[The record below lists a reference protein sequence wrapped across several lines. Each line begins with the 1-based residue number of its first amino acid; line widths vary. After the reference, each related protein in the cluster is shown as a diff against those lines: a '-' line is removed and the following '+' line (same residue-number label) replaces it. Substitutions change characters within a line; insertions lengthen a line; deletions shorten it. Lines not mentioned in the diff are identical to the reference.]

1 MMRWDRSR
9 APRALLLQGGQEP
22 EPHPTGAE
30 PQPEPQPR
38 ALQEPYVP
46 RRRCCRSPAALS
58 AAPPRTACICAR
70 PAPHRPA
77 HAHGL
82 KASSTAVRHAAAAL
96 HPPRPAP
103 AACQLPR
110 LLVCRSHSCA
120 GGWLAPQ
127 VWPPA
132 CHHCADCRHAQHLP
146 ALLLVCSSSR
156 QRCRQAASD
165 GGPANFVRIA
175 VQRRFLSLAALFC
188 CPHGLPASTH

>member
-1 MMRWDRSR
+1 MVRMMSGHRSLAPPSSAAAGRTR
-9 APRALLLQGGQEP
+9 AGAPAHGG
-22 EPHPTGAE
+22 GA
-30 PQPEPQPR
+30 
-38 ALQEPYVP
+38 AAGA
-46 RRRCCRSPAALS
+46 PAASPPGAVRPPPPPLQPS
-58 AAPPRTACICAR
+58 STACLCPRT
-70 PAPHRPA
+70 APHRPA